1 MLNDSVYSDIS
12 ARCGGSA
19 HIGVA
24 GSDAQRVELLNA
36 ALPQWV
42 TENNYVVFLHGC
54 DGADGVIDYGDGYGG
69 GLPCVAAEEDEEPAS
84 LVRRLLFAFPAL
96 RIDVCVPAWVRSL
109 PADNSAVAELISRVR
124 SCAEGAESL
133 AQCSNA
139 LEGMLA
145 DSANWCG
152 DVDIELFPAEG
163 RASVTAKIKD
173 GAFFGMLSETAG
185 EEITDESSLMAFAV
199 SAAQARKNYDRV
211 KDALECARVNG
222 YGIVSPAED
231 DLSYE
236 QPQVVRQGSSVGI
249 KLRASAPTY
258 HVIRVDVSG
267 EVSPIMGDSSQS
279 ESLVKSM
286 MSGFETD
293 PEQTWNTDVF
303 GRSLR
308 CMVQEGLAAKVSTI
322 SEDTR
327 AKLRKAITRMA
338 NEGKGG
344 VICIIL

>member
-24 GSDAQRVELLNA
+24 GADAQRAASLNA

-42 TENNYVVFLHGC
+42 TENNYVVFVHG
-54 DGADGVIDYGDGYGG
+54 DEGADGVIDYGDGYCG
-69 GLPCVAAEEDEEPAS
+69 GLPCVAAEEGEEPAS

-145 DSANWCG
+145 DSANWCD

-222 YGIVSPAED
+222 YGIVPPSFEE
-231 DLSYE
+231 LSLE
-236 QPQVVRQGSSVGI
+236 KPSVVRQGGNLGV
-249 KLRASAPTY
+249 KLRATAPSY
-258 HVIRVDVSG
+258 HIVKVEVCSEVNPVMGAASQTQSMVDDM
-267 EVSPIMGDSSQS
+267 I
-279 ESLVKSM
+279 
-286 MSGFETD
+286 SGFERDGDGMWDTD
-293 PEQTWNTDVF
+293 LF
-303 GRSLR
+303 GKSLR
-308 CMVQEGLAAKVSTI
+308 SMVRDGLSGRAVSLRD
-322 SEDTR
+322 DTR
-327 AKLRKAITRMA
+327 SKLRRALTRMV

-344 VICIIL
+344 VICILL